1 MKILKQDARS
11 IIEMPKQLWVNREA
25 VCSSAGILGKYP
37 TRPRAR
43 EVLLE
48 IFEAYE
54 SGERSYVM
62 PEH

>member
-1 MKILKQDARS
+1 MKILKQDMRS
-11 IIEMPKQLWVNREA
+11 IIEMPKEIYVTREC

-37 TRPRAR
+37 TRPRAS

>member
-1 MKILKQDARS
+1 MKILKQDMRS
-11 IIEMPKQLWVNREA
+11 IIEMPEKIWVNREA

-37 TRPRAR
+37 TRMRAK

-48 IFEAYE
+48 VFEHYQKKE
-54 SGERSYVM
+54 KTFVM